1 MQMPWF
7 QGFRTQS
14 MTIESPVGMRSG
26 TNPMP
31 TMSLGWVLLSH
42 RRLLRTISNE
52 TIIDRPKRLRGQNGR
67 TRATPLVAVR
77 REHRGK
83 NSCGCAHCDKGNTTE
98 RSTVVPS
105 SRSGL
110 YHCASPSQSS
120 GAKQASSDRGREVR
134 QTILSVRC
142 DGNKLEHV

>member
-1 MQMPWF
+1 MQMPCF
-7 QGFRTQS
+7 QGFRTPS
-14 MTIESPVGMRSG
+14 MTIESYIGMRSG

-31 TMSLGWVLLSH
+31 SMSLGWAFLTH
-42 RRLLRTISNE
+42 RRLFRTISNE
-52 TIIDRPKRLRGQNGR
+52 TIIDGPKRLRGQNGR
-67 TRATPLVAVR
+67 SRATPLVAVR
-77 REHRGK
+77 GEHRGK
-83 NSCGCAHCDKGNTTE
+83 NSCRCARCDQGKTTE

-120 GAKQASSDRGREVR
+120 GAKQACSDRRREVR

-142 DGNKLEHV
+142 DGNKLEHF